1 MNSLACRVITIK
13 LRRPISLIYRAV
25 VSLTVIRVTRK
36 STEILGNV
44 FGSFCIRS
52 GKSSIQI
59 LAGALILGPITMG
72 MIILAVCEIKYQS
85 IKELSMISAQR

>member
-1 MNSLACRVITIK
+1 M
-13 LRRPISLIYRAV
+13 
-25 VSLTVIRVTRK
+25 
-36 STEILGNV
+36 

-59 LAGALILGPITMG
+59 LAGALVLGPITMG

-85 IKELSMISAQR
+85 IQSINYIYTEIVCIKVISTLFLLPEGASGVRHLSISRTNFKEWPLDMMS